1 MKINLHTHSYTG
13 RKNIIEIVNQSP
25 LLLDAH
31 IKYFSVG
38 IHPWYIDENKV
49 EDELQIINKELHN
62 ANCLAIGECGLD
74 KKINLSLK
82 IQTEVFK
89 KQAELAE
96 KHKKVVIL
104 HVVSAYQE
112 IIMLKKQ
119 MKISTPLII
128 HGFNKK
134 EQVAESL
141 WKNGFYLSF
150 GRGLIENEQVQKAF
164 LATPDTSIFL
174 ETDDLDVDIEA
185 VYQKAIALK
194 PNIEKQ
200 IEKNF
205 AEVFKM

>member
-25 LLLDAH
+25 FLLDAH

-89 KQAELAE
+89 KQVELAE
-96 KHKKVVIL
+96 KHKKAVIL

-150 GRGLIENEQVQKAF
+150 GRALIESEQVQEAF
-164 LATPDTSIFL
+164 LATPDNSIFL
-174 ETDDLDVDIEA
+174 ETDDLDVEIEA

-194 PNIEKQ
+194 PTIEKQ